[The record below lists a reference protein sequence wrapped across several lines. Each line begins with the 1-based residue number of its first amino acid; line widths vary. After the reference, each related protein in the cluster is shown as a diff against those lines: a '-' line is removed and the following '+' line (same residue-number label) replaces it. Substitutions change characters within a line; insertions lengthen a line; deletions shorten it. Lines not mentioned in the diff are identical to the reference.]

1 MGTARFTGDDRV
13 GDLQW
18 HTPIYE
24 RVRRDVLEEAGTV
37 ATGLAYP
44 CMRGAR
50 AAVLTGD
57 PRQLM
62 PFHARPGAPVISH
75 LERFIDAGRWHT
87 AFLHTT
93 YRFGPATVRVLNQLV
108 YTTVGKQLVAA
119 LKERPG
125 VCEIRWHNCEVEREM
140 FILSILIIHAVFIP
154 TPTLKSVRTHPAK
167 STRMYIH
174 IYIRTGYYS

>member
-1 MGTARFTGDDRV
+1 VGTARFTGGDRV

-119 LKERPG
+119 RKERPG
-125 VCEIRWHNCEVEREM
+125 VCEIRWHNCECPESGEADNM
-140 FILSILIIHAVFIP
+140 TNDAEAHAVVNLFTALTTEVQHAP
-154 TPTLKSVRTHPAK
+154 E
-167 STRMYIH
+167 
-174 IYIRTGYYS
+174 